1 MRNVIVR
8 RVMFLALGCTLF
20 TGRRTSAE
28 VKISDAVNLSA
39 ACDATASGAGAH
51 GGTQSRIC
59 RTSHG
64 TYVAYLGENPKQ
76 EAILHVLRIR
86 DGRPTRLLTVPTV
99 VVGSNGVHVVS
110 DGHEEVYVIAA
121 GSRFADGAERAVLT
135 AYHIDRNTGAATE
148 YSETVP
154 FGKGSSFGYSSVSID
169 AARRDIHAI
178 YSGGDAPGYFAWI
191 RFDLARK
198 RWATTAIVAELAY
211 RHCYNYGFADGRG
224 GMIILSER
232 DIKNASAGITPS
244 DKGRKINAEYVWD
257 ELRLFYVGNI
267 AKPDYKPVDVEP
279 AVYDKTVGL
288 YPTVQNNWKGD
299 TYLDLQGRLH
309 VLYMSDDNNHTPGSF
324 NRHAIFDAQGNC
336 IRNDRLQFQEACAMR
351 MAQSVAGR
359 HYIIAMPYERAAC
372 VQVWGATDAD
382 GASYVLL
389 AEKKLSKEIKPS
401 YAGLAASCPRNGS
414 RQDNQIDCL
423 FPANRD
429 YYWFSIHLKGG

>member
-1 MRNVIVR
+1 ML
-8 RVMFLALGCTLF
+8 LAWGCSLF
-20 TGRRTSAE
+20 TGRYANAE
-28 VKISDAVNLSA
+28 VEISDAVNLSA

-86 DGRPTRLLTVPTV
+86 DGRPTRLLTVPTL

-110 DGHEEVYVIAA
+110 DADEEVYAIAA
-121 GSRFADGAERAVLT
+121 GSKFSDGAERAVLT
-135 AYHIDRNTGAATE
+135 AYHVDRNTGATTE
-148 YSETVP
+148 YSETIP

-169 AARRDIHAI
+169 AARRDIQAI

-191 RFDLARK
+191 RFDLTQK
-198 RWATTAIVAELAY
+198 RWATKAVVAELAY

-244 DKGRKINAEYVWD
+244 DKGRKINADYVWD
-257 ELRLFYVGNI
+257 ELRLFYIGNI
-267 AKPDYKPVDVEP
+267 AKPDYKTVDVEQ
-279 AVYDKTVGL
+279 AVCDKAAGL

-299 TYLDLQGRLH
+299 TYLDAQGHLH
-309 VLYMSDDNNHTPGSF
+309 VLYFSDDNNRTPGSF
-324 NRHAIFDAQGNC
+324 NRHTIYDAQGNC
-336 IRNDRLQFQEACAMR
+336 QRNEKLPLQEACAMR
-351 MAQSVAGR
+351 MAQSAARR

-372 VQVWGATDAD
+372 VQVWRATDAK
-382 GASYVLL
+382 GAGYELL
-389 AEKKLSKEIKPS
+389 AEKKLSNDIRPS
-401 YAGLAASCPRNGS
+401 YAGLAVSCPRNGS

-429 YYWFSIHLKGG
+429 YHFFSIHLKGE